1 MRVFGK
7 INIIGLDNGYG
18 NIKTANGIFPASV
31 TCCEAEPAHAQDVLV
46 YDGKYY
52 VIGAGH
58 REFTLDKVGNQ
69 DHYLLTLAG
78 IGQELWCNQLTTAAV
93 HLAVGLPLTWVGD
106 QREQFRAYL
115 SQNRHVDFN
124 WRGIDYHVDLVGV
137 DVYAQGYS
145 AVIPELRKFTGAN
158 MLCDIGN
165 GTMIVMAINDR
176 KPVLEQC
183 FTEKY
188 GTYQCVL
195 KAREALTRL
204 CGRTVPDVT
213 IEQVMREGTADVA
226 PEYVQVIREAAADYA
241 AEIMRKLREHEYDP
255 KTMRLWIVGGGGCLI
270 RNFGQYDPNRVT
282 IIGDIHASAKG
293 YEYLAERRLQLFGS
307 QASAHGGGN
316 RVAGGTHHEK
326 HDGDENEYSGDDQQE
341 SGQYETEKP
350 TGQTVFLGFRLRLRR
365 CRRRGAFGH
374 AMLLLGKTIEYG

>member
-1 MRVFGK
+1 MKQLKNRQ
-7 INIIGLDNGYG
+7 IIGIDNGYG
-18 NIKTANGIFPASV
+18 NLKTASGIFPASV
-31 TCCEAEPAHAQDVLV
+31 LTFDHEPAYAQDLLV
-46 YDGKYY
+46 YDGKYH
-52 VIGAGH
+52 VIGSGH
-58 REFTLDKVGNQ
+58 REFTPDKVSDP
-69 DHYLLTLAG
+69 DHYVLTLAG
-78 IGQELWCNQLTTAAV
+78 IGQELWKNRRTKARVHIAA
-93 HLAVGLPLTWVGD
+93 GLPLTWVES
-106 QREQFRAYL
+106 QRESFRAYL
-115 SQNRHVDFN
+115 LQNDHVDFI
-124 WRGIDYHVDLVGV
+124 WRGIEYHVDIVGA
-137 DVYAQGYS
+137 DVYAQGFS
-145 AVIPELRKFTGAN
+145 AIVPMLKQFKGGN

-270 RNFGQYDPNRVT
+270 RNFGQYDSNRVT

-293 YEYLAERRLQLFGS
+293 YEYLAERRLQRE
-307 QASAHGGGN
+307 ARA
-316 RVAGGTHHEK
+316 R
-326 HDGDENEYSGDDQQE
+326 
-341 SGQYETEKP
+341 
-350 TGQTVFLGFRLRLRR
+350 
-365 CRRRGAFGH
+365 
-374 AMLLLGKTIEYG
+374 

>member
-1 MRVFGK
+1 
-7 INIIGLDNGYG
+7 
-18 NIKTANGIFPASV
+18 
-31 TCCEAEPAHAQDVLV
+31 
-46 YDGKYY
+46 
-52 VIGAGH
+52 
-58 REFTLDKVGNQ
+58 
-69 DHYLLTLAG
+69 
-78 IGQELWCNQLTTAAV
+78 
-93 HLAVGLPLTWVGD
+93 
-106 QREQFRAYL
+106 
-115 SQNRHVDFN
+115 
-124 WRGIDYHVDLVGV
+124 
-137 DVYAQGYS
+137 
-145 AVIPELRKFTGAN
+145 

-270 RNFGQYDPNRVT
+270 RNFGQYDPNR
-282 IIGDIHASAKG
+282 GDNIDRLSAFKIAAALQNCNPKAALAG
-293 YEYLAERRLQLFGS
+293 MMSKHVVSLYDMCYSTLLHFDMEQWDEKITDCINYLILLKALVKEEQAYGS
-307 QASAHGGGN
+307 H
-316 RVAGGTHHEK
+316 
-326 HDGDENEYSGDDQQE
+326 
-341 SGQYETEKP
+341 
-350 TGQTVFLGFRLRLRR
+350 
-365 CRRRGAFGH
+365 
-374 AMLLLGKTIEYG
+374 